1 MFDIWFCKYD
11 EVVKDDYNLEY
22 LKLIFKDVN
31 EQELNNYIKFIC
43 DDLKYSNYKII
54 DKYYVKL
61 DEKYM
66 LFICESEEDDNV

>member
-22 LKLIFKDVN
+22 LKLIFKDVK
-31 EQELNNYIKFIC
+31 EQELNNYIEFIC
-43 DDLKYSNYKII
+43 NDLKYNNYKII
-54 DKYYVKL
+54 NKYYVKL

-66 LFICESEEDDNV
+66 LFICESEEEHNV